1 MSLSSWLS
9 QHKIIRLPKPYP
21 MIQVATLRF
30 LKELTKNNQ
39 KDWFDAHRNQYEAAK
54 QNFRALVEYIILEHG
69 KKDNSIAAL
78 TAKDCLFRINRDV
91 RFSKNKAPYKT
102 NFGASI
108 QAGGKKSMLAGY
120 YFHLEPGGKSFVG
133 GGLYMP
139 EANQLQKV
147 RQEIDYN
154 WPEFSRILQAKSFV
168 KTYGGLEKWEG
179 MSLTREPKGYEKDN
193 PAIEMLKLKSWV
205 ATAPLT
211 DQQITQPDL
220 PKIILQS
227 FSVLQP
233 LLVFLNRSLADE

>member
-1 MSLSSWLS
+1 
-9 QHKIIRLPKPYP
+9 
-21 MIQVATLRF
+21 MIQPATLRF
-30 LKELTKNNQ
+30 LKALTKNNH
-39 KDWFDAHRNQYEAAK
+39 KDWFDQHRNEYETAK
-54 QNFRALVEYIILEHG
+54 QNFRELVELLIREHG
-69 KKDNSIAAL
+69 KKDSSIASL
-78 TAKDCLFRINRDV
+78 SSKDCMFRINRDV

-102 NFGASI
+102 NLGASI

-154 WPEFSRILQAKSFV
+154 WAEFTRILQAKPFI
-168 KTYGGLEKWEG
+168 KTYGSLEKWEG
-179 MSLTREPKGYEKDN
+179 MALTREPKGYEKDN
-193 PAIEMLKLKSWV
+193 PAIEILKLKSWV

-220 PKIILQS
+220 PKTILQC

-233 LLVFLNRSLADE
+233 MLVFLNRSLADD